1 VTEAL
6 LAVFASKRTRGV
18 NAPTEKETYDWNRP
32 PGSPDNRARVVAH
45 GTVLGVEAAFARRWT
60 SDAHFV
66 PYVLFDAKGEP
77 VSTQPRVNK
86 PGLSWVLSQGYSVR
100 VRSAWADLDNP
111 GHGPW
116 NEALQDAAL
125 EEARTVPAL
134 RTGPWYFTGRGRRV
148 GVLWDRWVDV
158 CELERMLDAWHDAL
172 EAQGLRPD
180 RTCRDWTRLYRCP
193 WVVRDDGVMQRQ
205 LAWLNGAN
213 EVPPPVV
220 DPARPRWVRSKGEK
234 PAPGGTVVFGDALA
248 PEWRPRVAVLAE
260 AVRAVETEW
269 HSLVLALAGA
279 LCQRG
284 AALGQVPAI
293 VSAVFAAT
301 GVDDRARDRLDAAR
315 TTVRRFAL
323 GEPITGLDQLLV
335 GWPGVHAAL
344 EQALPEAGPRPVAPA
359 LPTAAEASGKVA
371 EAIRTAPEGVSLV
384 AAGCGVGKTR
394 AAMVVARGRAARGR
408 SASGR
413 AALGAQTAISLPTN
427 ALARQVAADLRA
439 SGVPALRLFS
449 PPSEI
454 SPDGAPVCKFVD
466 SAKAMA
472 AGRFSVPWELC
483 EGRGQD
489 PCPYRASCPAAEGR
503 EGDPDA
509 LVTVGNHGLLGA
521 VVARAGKTGLR
532 VIDEPP
538 ALLETVAFNAVD
550 LGAFRMLAHAFDARF
565 VDAVHPVLS
574 WLFDSLE
581 LLEPGGGA
589 LGLLDVLPQ
598 DLVDAVRGGES
609 FSAPP
614 ARYAFV
620 RRAREQASFAG
631 DLGRAARLAWSV
643 YLAVRSDAKQVV
655 RREDRG
661 KVPTLLL
668 TGPDEA
674 FVGALRAEG
683 TTVVLDADPD
693 VATLSAAAGYS
704 LAERVTRVW
713 ARDGAPVERTHLHW
727 SQGSRRALIENGVLR
742 LDRFA
747 GALRAAIAWAAED
760 PNARLLGVLT
770 LAPFRAALD
779 VALRPDDASLER
791 EARRRGLTAKAIT
804 EARELLGPVV
814 ATWSGTI
821 VTGGHY
827 GALRGLDF
835 WKGVDALVTLA
846 DPWPDLGAVRNDV
859 AYLGASGGEARAEW
873 LARAEL
879 EQAHG
884 RLRTPHRDRPARALH
899 VGRLVPGG
907 PGWEAPLRRVFATGR
922 PKNDAAASVD
932 QLRAWIAT
940 QYRGSIRA
948 AARALGCSDKTLRRY
963 LTEGRGIPLDVASK
977 LAEGAAERSVEK
989 TSNRGFGRTPRST
1002 PAPAPTEVSAA
1013 PADEN
1018 AQGSPA
1024 ASENGPQSPQGAAS
1038 PDAPD
1043 APENV
1048 PQRAT
1053 SADDARTAAC
1063 ADARAEARRREHAA
1077 VPPRDAL
1084 EATLRAKRAEL
1095 ATLREGR

>member
-1 VTEAL
+1 MTEAL

-205 LAWLNGAN
+205 LAWLNAN

-408 SASGR
+408 SAAGR